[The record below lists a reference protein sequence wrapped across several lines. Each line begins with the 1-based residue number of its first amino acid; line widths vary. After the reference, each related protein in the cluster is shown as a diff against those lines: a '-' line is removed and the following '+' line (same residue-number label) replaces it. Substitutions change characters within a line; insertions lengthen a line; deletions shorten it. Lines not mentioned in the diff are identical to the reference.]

1 MLGTYNVNQSTD
13 NGNVLIPNTLS
24 WAIDRANDPA
34 NPGQHTINIT
44 AAEVTVNGRPPNI
57 TAPAVIIDGNPSGPP
72 GHRAKIR
79 KDPNS
84 ISQFGPIW
92 YDGDDGGAGQLVIRD
107 LEISGFQTSGIRIDS
122 LNASDIVQIN
132 NVVLHDNDGSGIWFA
147 EMPTGN
153 GFLSVVGSY
162 FYGNGSGIVF
172 GNETG
177 QPATTGSSFMTN
189 NWFGQR
195 PDGTIDAN
203 TDYGVRFRIGAGNVS
218 VSNDNRF
225 IAHGSGGVLME
236 SSAGDRVRIS
246 NNIFGDSD
254 DDPSE
259 LITLV
264 PSGSSG
270 PNNLLNKPELRADLT
285 SLSNNQWQFKWDV
298 DFGSNGAGEY
308 RFEFY
313 RRSAVTNQWSHVAIS
328 TKEVGTTA
336 TQLTQTFAGG
346 LFSAGDTIAAIAIGN
361 SGTNLNNTSEF
372 SESIVLDAAPP
383 RISNVVMRGSG
394 FQHSFDSI
402 VSAGQQLVPLT
413 SAGVNA
419 IDIYFSEDVD
429 VGASG
434 SELTLLASQLQSV
447 AGITFA
453 GFNPVTNVATWTLSS
468 PLAADKYALRLSSAT
483 IVDDAGKA
491 LDGEWDRP
499 IAPSDKTT
507 QPDNNGR
514 PAESFPTGSDNTQGG
529 DFRFHFAVLPTGS
542 SAVLTATRRSGDY
555 DDNEYVDGSDYEVW
569 KMSFG
574 STMDLWA
581 DGNNN
586 GVVDAADYTIWRNNL
601 GGLSAWSAGADGGGG
616 GGPIVQFGVA
626 PMVANVVISGS
637 NSVHDPYSFDAV
649 DGSGEQLRTVPVGGA
664 DTISITFSEDVNVV
678 ASDLTLV
685 GLRSASRPT
694 LAEFSYDLG
703 TMTATWRFENWNVAD
718 HYVISLDDAVTDV
731 EGNAL
736 DGEWTNPVSLSTT
749 NVAVSEFPSGN
760 GTAGGDFNFVMT
772 LLPPDANRDLVL
784 DGTDLYI
791 LRMHYGMS
799 GVVFTDGDFSGDGLV
814 TYDEY
819 LIFYEHYECDLRGP
833 LQMLADLNGDWVV
846 DDADGDI
853 LYNNWYTQLPNP
865 TQADGDLD
873 GDGDIDVNDLDL
885 MFAQYGRSLSV
896 VS

>member
-1 MLGTYNVNQSTD
+1 MSEFLLSAIRIQSLSD
-13 NGNVLIPNTLS
+13 NDVVKIDNTILR
-24 WAIDRANDPA
+24 DNDA
-34 NPGQHTINIT
+34 AGISIN
-44 AAEVTVNGRPPNI
+44 
-57 TAPAVIIDGNPSGPP
+57 DLPSG
-72 GHRAKIR
+72 
-79 KDPNS
+79 NS
-84 ISQFGPIW
+84 GRI
-92 YDGDDGGAGQLVIRD
+92 
-107 LEISGFQTSGIRIDS
+107 EI
-122 LNASDIVQIN
+122 
-132 NVVLHDNDGSGIWFA
+132 
-147 EMPTGN
+147 TGN
-153 GFLSVVGSY
+153 FIY
-162 FYGNGSGIVF
+162 

-177 QPATTGSSFMTN
+177 ISLGSPSS
-189 NWFGQR
+189 
-195 PDGTIDAN
+195 
-203 TDYGVRFRIGAGNVS
+203 S
-218 VSNDNRF
+218 VLPQQLS
-225 IAHGSGGVLME
+225 V
-236 SSAGDRVRIS
+236 IS
-246 NNIFGDSD
+246 NNVIGETEDGIAAGNDFGITFGINAARYEVVGNTIANSNDI
-254 DDPSE
+254 PIW
-259 LITLV
+259 LIDTEFVEAGNENRISQNTFRNNNGIPIDLGGDG
-264 PSGSSG
+264 PTDNDEGDEDSG
-270 PNNLLNKPELRADLT
+270 PNKLLNKPELRADLT
-285 SLSNNQWQFKWDV
+285 SLDDGQWQFKWDV
-298 DFGSNGAGEY
+298 DFDAGGTY
-308 RFEFY
+308 QFEFY
-313 RRSAVTNQWSHVAIS
+313 RFNSATSQWSYVSSAEVQSVPAGQSQIS
-328 TKEVGTTA
+328 RA
-336 TQLTQTFAGG
+336 FAGG

-361 SGTNLNNTSEF
+361 GSTDANLNNTSEF

-703 TMTATWRFENWNVAD
+703 TMTATWRFEDWNVAD
-718 HYVISLDDAVTDV
+718 NYVISLDDAVTDV

-736 DGEWTNPVSLSTT
+736 DGEWTNPISLSTT

-799 GVVFTDGDFSGDGLV
+799 DAVFTDGDFSGDGLV